1 MVRNRKKRIC
11 SVERAGSLD
20 NKIRMSSF
28 KSKIEQAE
36 DLFRSGKYADSE
48 FMCRKILKNKSKN
61 FFALHLLGLSQGKQG
76 KLNQAI
82 STLESARAINRIDA
96 ELYSNLGNYYLE
108 AGRVT
113 DAIKSCKTSIQLEKT
128 NANAY
133 HNLGTALL
141 TANRLDESEQAYR
154 QSLKLNPNNSQT
166 TDHLGVCLTKQGRL
180 LEGANK
186 FLQANELDPALT
198 SVYIHLFN
206 TLMFMH
212 NTEDAE
218 RVVGIGLD
226 GGLLQPGEE
235 LELLIGKAK
244 ISWLTGQ
251 LSVAREAIDKS
262 RDIHLKHLN
271 YHNVANLRRYHRCLD
286 LLLAERVKFSEL
298 YEGKP
303 EQALFFVADSH
314 CLSPS
319 ETIIKYRN
327 QLYRVLSALITG
339 CKAWH
344 LSMEKR
350 NEYKASLATLF
361 KAIPNGT
368 PVVLGIGEIDCRFD
382 HGILPAYCNKGI
394 DFRLSIPSIVERYV
408 DYSLEQADRNQH
420 TLILYGVP
428 APASKVLE
436 KIDPQKAKLLCEII
450 QYFNEVLRTKCA
462 LRELDFL
469 DVYAATK
476 NKWGQSN
483 MEYHIDKNHIHPRI
497 MPILFKSFLIT
508 GKV

>member
-1 MVRNRKKRIC
+1 
-11 SVERAGSLD
+11 
-20 NKIRMSSF
+20 MSSSI
-28 KSKIEQAE
+28 SKTKQAA
-36 DLFRSGKYADSE
+36 DLFRSGKYAASE
-48 FMCRKILKNKSKN
+48 IMCRKILKKKSKN
-61 FFALHLLGLSQGKQG
+61 FFAMHLLGLNQGKQG
-76 KLNQAI
+76 KLKQAI
-82 STLESARAINRIDA
+82 STLESARAIKGADA

-113 DAIKSCKTSIQLEKT
+113 DAIKSCKRSIQLEEM
-128 NANAY
+128 NASAY
-133 HNLGTALL
+133 LNLGNALL
-141 TANRLDESEQAYR
+141 TLNRLDESEQAYQ
-154 QSLKLNPNNSQT
+154 QSLKVNPNNSHAI
-166 TDHLGVCLTKQGRL
+166 DNMGVCLTKQGRL
-180 LEGANK
+180 LEGVNK
-186 FLQANELDPALT
+186 FLQANELDPRLT

-218 RVVGIGLD
+218 RIVGIGLD
-226 GGLLQPGEE
+226 GGVLQPGEE

-251 LSVAREAIDKS
+251 LSATRQAIDKS
-262 RDIHLKHLN
+262 HNIHLKHHT
-271 YHNVANLRRYHRCLD
+271 YHNVRNLRRYHHYLD
-286 LLLAERVKFSEL
+286 LLLAEREQFSEL

-303 EQALFFVADSH
+303 DKALFFVADSH

-319 ETIIKYRN
+319 ETVITYRN

-344 LSMEKR
+344 LSLER
-350 NEYKASLATLF
+350 PNEYKASLATLF

-368 PVVLGIGEIDCRFD
+368 PVVLGVGEIDCRFD
-382 HGILPAYCNKGI
+382 DGILPAYCNKGI
-394 DFRLSIPSIVERYV
+394 DFRISIPSLVERYV
-408 DYSLEQADRNQH
+408 DYSLEQANRNQH

-428 APASKVLE
+428 APAASALE
-436 KIDPQKAKLLCEII
+436 KIDPHTAKLLCEII
-450 QYFNEVLRTKCA
+450 QYFNEVLRTECA

-483 MEYHIDKNHIHPRI
+483 MEYHMDEIHMHPRI
-497 MPILFKSFLIT
+497 LPVLFESFFIA